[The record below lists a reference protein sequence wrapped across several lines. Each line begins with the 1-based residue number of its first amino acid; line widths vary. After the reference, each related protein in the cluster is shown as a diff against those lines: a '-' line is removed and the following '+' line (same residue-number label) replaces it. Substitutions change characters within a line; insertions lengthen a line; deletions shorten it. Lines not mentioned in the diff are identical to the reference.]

1 MKTQKILSRIA
12 LLCFIGFLISCSTAK
27 KAERQEARAETFFRK
42 HPEKLALKC
51 ATAFPVLDQTT
62 EKDSISYDYQQPTDH
77 YIIYDTVSVAGQPHI
92 IQRACPTVQGIQVTH
107 WKEKLVI
114 RKDTAGLAV
123 LQYTIADRNKELL
136 NLSKKIL
143 EKDAQLEAKEAA
155 RKEAMQDKGRWIRYA
170 VITWLLILIAAV
182 LYALVRFKIL

>member
-1 MKTQKILSRIA
+1 MKNYIS
-12 LLCFIGFLISCSTAK
+12 LLLICFSACLASCSTAK

-62 EKDSISYDYQQPTDH
+62 EKDSISYDYQQPLH
-77 YIIYDTVSVAGQPHI
+77 YIIYDTVPVAGQLHI
-92 IQRACPTVQGIQVTH
+92 IQRACPTVQAIQVTH

-123 LQYTIADRNKELL
+123 LQYTIADRNKQLL
-136 NLSKKIL
+136 DLSSKIL
-143 EKDAQLEAKEAA
+143 EKDAQLKAAEAA

-182 LYALVRFKIL
+182 LYALIRFKIL